1 MEHARRDRAFTCAQ
15 VAALLETFDVGESR
29 VDAAAALLPRLAPLP
44 PRDGRGGLGLA
55 AEAQAIA
62 LAPLTAF
69 EQTAV
74 FARFGLSAELR
85 GRGLGQKLYEVAER
99 FCVEDG
105 ACFCDAG
112 YSGADCASAGCDDCA
127 HGGSDERFWTAVS
140 PSLGPLK
147 SESVAAAGHGMWGA
161 GSALLGLPAPR
172 AMLPASPFGWWSHG
186 APTGMP
192 LAPWGSGGV

>member
-1 MEHARRDRAFTCAQ
+1 MLALSYVLGAPARNSSAAVASPSQHAAPSQQ
-15 VAALLETFDVGESR
+15 VAPSQQQ
-29 VDAAAALLPRLAPLP
+29 AAPTQHAAPSQQ
-44 PRDGRGGLGLA
+44 A
-55 AEAQAIA
+55 ACTCGAHG
-62 LAPLTAF
+62 
-69 EQTAV
+69 V
-74 FARFGLSAELR
+74 
-85 GRGLGQKLYEVAER
+85 
-99 FCVEDG
+99 CVEDG